1 MGEGAPRI
9 ATTLCVATAG
19 FASDLQVMSLDLAG
33 VMVSAGAACSA
44 GKVTRSHVLDAMG
57 VPRVEAE
64 CAIRITLGWSTEAAD
79 IDHLIEAWTALYA
92 RSQASAA

>member
-1 MGEGAPRI
+1 
-9 ATTLCVATAG
+9 
-19 FASDLQVMSLDLAG
+19 
-33 VMVSAGAACSA
+33 
-44 GKVTRSHVLDAMG
+44 MG

-92 RSQASAA
+92 RIQASAA